1 MSALVKKF
9 SFDEG
14 VLDALETSLS
24 PERIA
29 TYTAETG
36 GNRELALRLYTWNTA
51 ISAAF
56 YGPLQGLEVALRNAM
71 HQQLSTAYGE
81 DWYDNPACGLDQGA
95 MRKIENAKKTL
106 GRGYYAIDP
115 PHVVA
120 ELSFGFWVSLLGRG
134 GRAVPP
140 DTGRKNY
147 EMTLW
152 RPALYK
158 AFPNSHLKRT
168 DTHRPLDY
176 LRTFRNRIAHHEPI
190 YNRHLQQDYHSILTV
205 TGWICPKTASWIR
218 HQSRVEELLARDWKE
233 DSIVF

>member
-1 MSALVKKF
+1 M
-9 SFDEG
+9 
-14 VLDALETSLS
+14 LDALETSLS

-106 GRGYYAIDP
+106 GRGGYAIDP

-134 GRAVPP
+134 GRAAPP

-158 AFPNSHLKRT
+158 AFPNSHLKRA

-190 YNRHLQQDYHSILTV
+190 FNRHLQQDYHSILNV
-205 TGWICPKTASWIR
+205 AGWICPKTASWIR
-218 HQSRVEELLARDWKE
+218 HHSRVEELLARDWKE
-233 DSIVF
+233 DGIVF